1 MCIFNWGATQP
12 STQVRIYHVPVNR
25 SGSNDG
31 HLDDDVVKLVRP
43 ESWHTRHLRAA
54 FDLKHPDRVS
64 VLHGFIIYEVIGL
77 QMWQLTFLSMLLPPY
92 LKFILDD

>member
-12 STQVRIYHVPVNR
+12 STQVRIYHVPDNR

-43 ESWHTRHLRAA
+43 ESWQTRHLRAA
-54 FDLKHPDRVS
+54 FDLKHPDRVG
-64 VLHGFIIYEVIGL
+64 VLQRFINCGVISR
-77 QMWQLTFLSMLLPPY
+77 QMSQVNFLAIVLANY
-92 LKFILDD
+92 LN